1 MPAYQFISVL
11 GHAKLN
17 SKSDIFIGQQ
27 EGKISQERN
36 FLGLRPTYQRGN
48 KPGLPSAV
56 PSFLS
61 GNC

>member
-17 SKSDIFIGQQ
+17 SKSDIFIGQK

-48 KPGLPSAV
+48 ESRLPGVHPELV
-56 PSFLS
+56 I
-61 GNC
+61 G